1 MKKYI
6 VNMENL
12 VGRRYSTLE
21 LLKHDIEL
29 MSNRKVV
36 NIVLSD
42 SDRYDDMDFLI
53 DYEYKDDDEVY
64 TLFYLLDNANSYY
77 ITEV

>member
-1 MKKYI
+1 MKKDI
-6 VNMENL
+6 ANIENL

-36 NIVLSD
+36 NIELSD

-53 DYEYKDDDEVY
+53 DYEYEDDDEVY
-64 TLFYLLDNANSYY
+64 TLFYLFDNANSYY

>member
-1 MKKYI
+1 MKKDI
-6 VNMENL
+6 ANMENL

-36 NIVLSD
+36 NIKLSD

-53 DYEYKDDDEVY
+53 DYEYEDDDEVY